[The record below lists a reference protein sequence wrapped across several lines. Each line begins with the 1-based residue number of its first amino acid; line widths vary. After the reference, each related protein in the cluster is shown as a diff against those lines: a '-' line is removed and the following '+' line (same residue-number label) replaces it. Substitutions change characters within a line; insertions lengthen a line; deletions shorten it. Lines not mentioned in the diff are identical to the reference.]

1 MVRYY
6 VFGLIFAVS
15 GGCAAEPTKDT
26 GPNVPLDLWPRV
38 LAYAAAEEL
47 REPERR
53 CMDRERDQAWL
64 DLTEALRA
72 EDRAL
77 RGGPAVEGG
86 ALSDAEITARLR
98 AALDQRGW
106 PHPCDLGDRASK
118 SLWFVIQHSS
128 DRALLREGL
137 DFFEEA
143 GAYGFTPSSQV
154 ATMRDRIRMQAGED
168 QVCGTQYVC
177 DAETGKRVRWPIED
191 EAGLDERRRRAGLI
205 PAAWERRIMNHRRA
219 PCTAPAAR

>member
-1 MVRYY
+1 MVRPGMIG
-6 VFGLIFAVS
+6 VLLAAC
-15 GGCAAEPTKDT
+15 GCAAPAEPSQS

-53 CMDRERDQAWL
+53 CPDRERDQAWL
-64 DLTEALRA
+64 DLAEALRA

-77 RGGPAVEGG
+77 RGGPTVEGG
-86 ALSDAEITARLR
+86 AASDAEITARLR
-98 AALDQRGW
+98 AALDERGW

-118 SLWFVIQHSS
+118 SLWFVVQHSP

-143 GAYGFTPSSQV
+143 GAYGFTPFSQV
-154 ATMRDRIRMQAGED
+154 ATMRDRILMGAGED
-168 QVCGTQYVC
+168 QVFGTQYVC
-177 DAETGKRVRWPIED
+177 DAETGRRVRWPVDD

-205 PAAWERRIMNHRRA
+205 PAAWELRIMNHRRA
-219 PCTAPAAR
+219 PCGEQ